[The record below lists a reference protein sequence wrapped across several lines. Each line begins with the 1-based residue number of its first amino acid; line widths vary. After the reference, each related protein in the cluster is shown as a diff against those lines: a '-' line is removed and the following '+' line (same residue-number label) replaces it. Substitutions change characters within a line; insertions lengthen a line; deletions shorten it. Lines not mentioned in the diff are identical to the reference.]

1 MGGTYQKQEA
11 ISKDQ
16 VNILDRNN
24 IIVTMRNAKNEKDS
38 QMVRTDTYISELQD
52 PIEQL
57 SQNVAGKKGVKIEE
71 KSQGVAKIEV
81 KVPMSES

>member
-1 MGGTYQKQEA
+1 MDGTYQKQEA

-24 IIVTMRNAKNEKDS
+24 IIVTMRDAKNEKDS
-38 QMVRTDTYISELQD
+38 QMVWTDTYLSELQD

-57 SQNVAGKKGVKIEE
+57 SQNVAGKNGVKI
-71 KSQGVAKIEV
+71 
-81 KVPMSES
+81 